1 MTTTEDKKAAV
12 VAEDKT
18 KPEKSKTALE
28 EDDEFEDFPA
38 DEGWKNDTG
47 VQPLNAWED
56 TWEDD
61 DDSNDFSVLLS
72 EERKKK
78 TSGVTPMKA

>member
-38 DEGWKNDTG
+38 DEGESFKLHGCDGGANGRQYRYT
-47 VQPLNAWED
+47 
-56 TWEDD
+56 
-61 DDSNDFSVLLS
+61 
-72 EERKKK
+72 
-78 TSGVTPMKA
+78 M